1 MNNVTVVQATGM
13 KMYYRIPN
21 NKMKPILRCVYVDTL
36 NVKEAFDTVME
47 ELHETK
53 EIFIKPILAL
63 IQGMAPISSPPLNSG
78 VKP

>member
-1 MNNVTVVQATGM
+1 MGINFDKAVVQATGM
-13 KMYYRIPN
+13 KMFYRIPSKEGLPN

-36 NVKEAFDTVME
+36 DVKEAFDTVME

-63 IQGMAPISSPPLNSG
+63 IQGL
-78 VKP
+78 KP

>member
-1 MNNVTVVQATGM
+1 MAINFDTTVVQPTGM

-63 IQGMAPISSPPLNSG
+63 IQGL
-78 VKP
+78 KP

>member
-1 MNNVTVVQATGM
+1 MNNVTVLQPTGM
-13 KMYYRIPN
+13 KRYYRIPN

-63 IQGMAPISSPPLNSG
+63 IQGH
-78 VKP
+78 KP

>member
-21 NKMKPILRCVYVDTL
+21 NKMKPILRRIYVDTL

-53 EIFIKPILAL
+53 EIFIKPMLAL
-63 IQGMAPISSPPLNSG
+63 IQGL
-78 VKP
+78 KP